1 MTICENC
8 GKKGVV
14 GRHHKHKRGIAG
26 KRWLKRT
33 TPVSRVFGVNLQNA
47 TVLIS
52 GKEKK
57 MKLCTS
63 CISKFKK
70 LGKIGKKIWTTKP
83 SKRPQT
89 ASK

>member
-14 GRHHKHKRGIAG
+14 GRHHRHRRGVAG

-33 TPVSRVFGVNLQNA
+33 TPISRVFGVNLQMA
-47 TVLIS
+47 TVVTS
-52 GKEKK
+52 GVKAK

-70 LGKIGKKIWTTKP
+70 LGKIGKLAWPTKVG
-83 SKRPQT
+83 KRLQI